1 MGCTCFACS
10 GANVL
15 TYTGEVKACCVDNSQ
30 AVCTLAGQQPKKPTS
45 PCSRLWPGRDC
56 GREDRLWPGR
66 SIMAGK
72 IDCGQVDCGQE
83 LRREDAD

>member
-1 MGCTCFACS
+1 VWTTAKQS
-10 GANVL
+10 AHL
-15 TYTGEVKACCVDNSQ
+15 LDSSQ
-30 AVCTLAGQQPKKPTS
+30 KSLQVHARDCGRAEIVAGKI
-45 PCSRLWPGRDC
+45 DC